1 MPEWFQSQLN
11 HSTDQALTREDIPK
25 GPLSYPITDL
35 EIKDALHCLNNNPAS
50 GPDEIPDDLWKYA
63 ADVVCA
69 PLAAIFNQA
78 IEEGQPLD

>member
-1 MPEWFQSQLN
+1 MVQSRLS
-11 HSTDQALTREDIPK
+11 HSTDQALTREDVPK

-35 EIKDALHCLNNNPAS
+35 EVKDALHCLNINRAS
-50 GPDEIPDDLWKYA
+50 GPDEVPGEFWKYA

-78 IEEGQPLD
+78 IKEVQPLD